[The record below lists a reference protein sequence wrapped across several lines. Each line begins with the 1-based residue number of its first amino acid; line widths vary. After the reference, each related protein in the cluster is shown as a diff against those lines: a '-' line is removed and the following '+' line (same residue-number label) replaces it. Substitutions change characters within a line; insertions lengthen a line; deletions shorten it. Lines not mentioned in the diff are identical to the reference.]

1 MRHRPFIGARF
12 IFSVLRLGLE
22 AMVVP
27 GGGRAGSIDG
37 KEIKDSSGLQQQ
49 YTLSLGLDF

>member
-12 IFSVLRLGLE
+12 IFSVLRFGIE

-27 GGGRAGSIDG
+27 GGGRAGELNGAAIQ
-37 KEIKDSSGLQQQ
+37 DSSGLQQQ
-49 YTLSLGLDF
+49 YTLSAGLDF